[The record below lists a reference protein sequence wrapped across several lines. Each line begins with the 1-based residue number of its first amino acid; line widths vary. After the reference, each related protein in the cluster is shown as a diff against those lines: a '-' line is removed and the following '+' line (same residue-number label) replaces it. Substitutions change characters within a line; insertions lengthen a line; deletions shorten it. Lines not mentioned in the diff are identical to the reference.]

1 MATTPSARWLDTIP
15 RAVSSTGNT
24 RLRFSITPTSW
35 VVTQVGILLD
45 WGGGEHTTVVIDG
58 TESAYGY
65 VLPRGA
71 GEYLMVIKGASVF
84 ERATTLPAAVT
95 ITADVIVQDP
105 SDSSE
110 SGTATLTASTTI
122 YAPPTVTITSPA
134 EGATV
139 SALPLTITWD
149 VTDATGISGQHIQF
163 YGIDDYFPDPAARE
177 YTLPSDLIE
186 NDTSYFVEIVAYNG
200 VGLSSRDG
208 VNFSTH
214 WAPPATPTARTGT
227 NHADLSVSVTVFE
240 GYIDGNEPAT
250 SSLMVTRIN
259 PDGTRWV
266 VASGLRSGE
275 TCIDPLPPLGVEYSY
290 AVTAVTEAGTTS
302 VATVT
307 RTVESAAW
315 ALNFGATAGE
325 VMTLVGNPK
334 ASYSL
339 DQGGKA
345 YHFADGGAGNG
356 LPVWYGTT
364 DRDESGTLS
373 FDTKGPQESDRLRE
387 LCREYPVAWIRDPFG
402 HRWRAHVQ
410 PKISHGVGDLWAAS
424 VTWDAVRYREAW

>member
-1 MATTPSARWLDTIP
+1 M
-15 RAVSSTGNT
+15 
-24 RLRFSITPTSW
+24 RFSITPTSW
-35 VVTQVGILLD
+35 VVTQVGIMLD

-65 VLPRGA
+65 VLPRSA
-71 GEYLMVIKGASVF
+71 GKYLMVIKGAAVF

-95 ITADVIVQDP
+95 ITADVVVQDP
-105 SDSSE
+105 SDSSA
-110 SGTATLTASTTI
+110 SGTATLTASTTV

-139 SALPLTITWD
+139 DALPLTITWD
-149 VTDATGISGQHIQF
+149 VTDDTGISGQVIQF
-163 YGIDDYFPDPAARE
+163 WGIDDYFADPAARE
-177 YTLPSDLIE
+177 YTIPSDLIE
-186 NDTSYFVEIVAYNG
+186 NDTSYFVEIVASNG
-200 VGLSSRDG
+200 VGLSGRDG
-208 VNFSTH
+208 VNFTTH
-214 WAPPATPTARTGT
+214 WAPPATPTARLNTIP
-227 NHADLSVSVTVFE
+227 ADLSASITVFE

-250 SSLMVTRIN
+250 SSLMVTRVN
-259 PDGTRWV
+259 ADGTRWA

-275 TCIDPLPPLGVEYSY
+275 TCIDPLPPVGVEYSY

-307 RTVESAAW
+307 HVVETRAW

-325 VMTLVGNPK
+325 VMTFVGNPK

-345 YHFADGGAGNG
+345 YHFADGGAGGG

-373 FDTKGPQESDRLRE
+373 FDTMLWHDSDRLRE
-387 LCREYPVAWIRDPFG
+387 LCRQYPVAWLRDPFG

-410 PKISHGVGDLWAAS
+410 PKISHGIGEVWQVS
-424 VTWDAVRYREAW
+424 INWDAVRFEEAW

>member
-1 MATTPSARWLDTIP
+1 MATAYSARWLDTIP

-35 VVTQVGILLD
+35 VVAQVGLEFVWD
-45 WGGGEHTTVVIDG
+45 GGGYTTTIDG
-58 TESAYGY
+58 TESADGY
-65 VLPRGA
+65 ILPRSA
-71 GEYLMVIKGASVF
+71 GKYLMVIKGSSVF
-84 ERATTLPAAVT
+84 AGATTLPAAVT
-95 ITADVIVQDP
+95 ITADVSMQNP

-110 SGTATLTASTTI
+110 SGTAVLTESTTI

-139 SALPLTITWD
+139 NALPITFTWD
-149 VTDATGISGQHIQF
+149 VTDATGISGQVIQF
-163 YGIDDYFPDPAARE
+163 WGLDDYYPDPAART
-177 YTLPSDLIE
+177 YTIPSDLIE
-186 NDTSYFVEIVAYNG
+186 NDTSYFVEIVASNG
-200 VGLSSRDG
+200 VGLSGRDG
-208 VNFSTH
+208 VNFTTH
-214 WAPPATPTARTGT
+214 WAPPPTPTATVTTDAEAMTAIVTPTAGEGT
-227 NHADLSVSVTVFE
+227 
-240 GYIDGNEPAT
+240 PAT
-250 SSLMVTRIN
+250 DHFIVARVN
-259 PDGTRWV
+259 ADGTRWV
-266 VASGLRSGE
+266 IADNVESGE
-275 TCIDPLPPLGVEYSY
+275 SVTDPLPPLGVEYSY

-307 RTVESAAW
+307 HVVETRAW

-345 YHFADGGAGNG
+345 YHFADGGAGGG

-410 PKISHGVGDLWAAS
+410 PKITHGTGELWAAS